1 MTSLVGKKTLIF
13 NSVIQILVTHV
24 HPLFHSLF
32 PLPKKWLA
40 YILPSMFSEYFWAY
54 VHVVWIPSPTEFFFF
69 FWSIPWVSCPPKATV
84 ICVTS
89 PYAVLSLFLYFPSTT
104 NTRPWWTV
112 DFAEGLGKIDDSAV
126 KHEQTTTLFCC
137 THTKKILKIQ
147 L

>member
-54 VHVVWIPSPTEFFFF
+54 VHVV
-69 FWSIPWVSCPPKATV
+69 
-84 ICVTS
+84 
-89 PYAVLSLFLYFPSTT
+89 
-104 NTRPWWTV
+104 
-112 DFAEGLGKIDDSAV
+112 
-126 KHEQTTTLFCC
+126 
-137 THTKKILKIQ
+137 
-147 L
+147 